1 MSTPIFSKLMD
12 FTLDGSLIA
21 CAQDFSLSVSKDMIE
36 IACMN
41 STDRAK
47 QNIPDMYGY
56 TVSGSGLV
64 FRTSDA
70 VSTEIGIASMM
81 SNLINTDA
89 SVAWT
94 ITPDVASNDYF
105 TGVGYFSSISQEG
118 GLGAPVSYSFELAG
132 DGPIVIKQTSA

>member
-64 FRTSDA
+64 FRTSDQLGSEMG
-70 VSTEIGIASMM
+70 VASMM
-81 SNLINTDA
+81 NVLTNSDA

-94 ITPDVASNDYF
+94 ITPDVSVNDYF
-105 TGVGYFSSISQEG
+105 TGEQKRRRG
-118 GLGAPVSYSFELAG
+118 
-132 DGPIVIKQTSA
+132 